1 MIRQL
6 TSLDGWQAFVEDL
19 CDDPDFSDPKLSDA
33 EERWNKLVSAL
44 NRPDKRALGI
54 YRGGEPT
61 GLFAFLVLPEDRYLE
76 MLVGL
81 SREAGA
87 WEEIA
92 AWLRE
97 RYPGWQADF
106 VFNPNNTLITALLER
121 LGAELFP
128 EQQEMVFAG
137 TAADADTAG
146 VELLSEPYREQYFA
160 MHSKDVYWTGERV
173 VVAPERFRTFVAV
186 EAGAVVGYLDLTV
199 GLKENEP
206 VDLLVRK
213 EARRRGW
220 GRKLLAAALEANRP
234 AGMRLLVDTDNEP
247 ALRLYGSMGFVR
259 VEGKNNR
266 TASWQ
271 INGEENDA

>member
-6 TSLDGWQAFVEDL
+6 TAFDGWQAFIEDL
-19 CDDPDFSDPKLSDA
+19 CTAPDFSDPKLTDA
-33 EERWNKLVSAL
+33 EERQNKLVSAL
-44 NRPDKRALGI
+44 NRPDKRVLGV

-61 GLFAFLVLPEDRYLE
+61 GLFVFLVLPEDRYLE

-137 TAADADTAG
+137 TAAEADTAG
-146 VELLSEPYREQYFA
+146 VELLSDPYREQYFA
-160 MHSKDVYWTGERV
+160 MHSTDVYWTGERV
-173 VVAPERFRTFVAV
+173 VGAPEHFRTFVAV
-186 EAGAVVGYLDLTV
+186 EAGSVVGYLDLSV
-199 GLKENEP
+199 GRKENEP

-220 GRKLLAAALEANRP
+220 GRKLLAAAIEANRP

-247 ALRLYGSMGFVR
+247 ALRLYGTMGFVR
-259 VEGKNNR
+259 VEGRNNR

-271 INGEENDA
+271 IEGEENDG

>member
-1 MIRQL
+1 MIRQM
-6 TSLDGWQAFVEDL
+6 TTLDGWQAFIDDL
-19 CDDPDFSDPKLSDA
+19 CADPACSDPTLTD
-33 EERWNKLVSAL
+33 EEDRQNKLVSAL
-44 NRPDKRALGI
+44 NRPDRRVLGV

-61 GLFAFLVLPEDRYLE
+61 GLFVFLVLPADRYLE

-81 SREAGA
+81 SREAEA

-97 RYPGWQADF
+97 DYPGWQADF
-106 VFNPNNTLITALLER
+106 VFNPKNTLITALMER
-121 LGAELFP
+121 LGAALFP
-128 EQQEMVFAG
+128 EQQEMVFTG
-137 TAADADTAG
+137 AAPAVDTAG
-146 VELLSEPYREQYFA
+146 VETLCEPYREQYFT
-160 MHSKDVYWTGERV
+160 MHNTDVYWTGERIV
-173 VVAPERFRTFVAV
+173 EAPERFRTFVAV
-186 EAGAVVGYLDLTV
+186 EAGAAVGYLDLTV
-199 GLKENEP
+199 GLEENEP

-220 GRKLLAAALEANRP
+220 GRKLLAAAIEANRP

-259 VEGKNNR
+259 VEGRNNR

-271 INGEENDA
+271 IEGEENKA